1 MVVVS
6 LKFISIT
13 GMFAVPVGG
22 TTLSGVGGADN
33 IPTTLDTLT
42 PEGCIRGEGLRC
54 FVTPEG
60 GGSFPT
66 TDPEGMKDPLLS
78 FTA

>member
-1 MVVVS
+1 MVVS
-6 LKFISIT
+6 LKFINIT

-22 TTLSGVGGADN
+22 TTLLGGGGADN
-33 IPTTLDTLT
+33 TPTTPDTLT
-42 PEGCIRGEGLRC
+42 PGGCIRGEGLRC

-66 TDPEGMKDPLLS
+66 MDPEGTSDPLLS
-78 FTA
+78 FIA